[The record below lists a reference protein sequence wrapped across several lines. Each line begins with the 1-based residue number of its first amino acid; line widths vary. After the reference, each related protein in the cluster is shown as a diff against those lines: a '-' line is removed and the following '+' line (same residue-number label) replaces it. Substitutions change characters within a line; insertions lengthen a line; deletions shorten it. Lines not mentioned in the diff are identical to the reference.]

1 MKTLYAAAAVFL
13 SIACGSAPMPVV
25 TGAPGHRDVLF
36 EPEIDTNKTPGMTVY
51 DLIAHLRPE
60 YLRSRGSNSFRDTTP
75 PTAVVYLDGARL
87 GSLEQMK
94 SLSADRVSQIQY
106 LSAANAQ
113 TRFGM
118 DHTGGAI
125 LIISKVGQ

>member
-1 MKTLYAAAAVFL
+1 MKRLYVAVAVFL
-13 SIACGSAPMPVV
+13 AVACGSAPTQIV

-36 EPEIDTNKTPGMTVY
+36 DAEIQTGKMPGMNVY

-60 YLRSRGSNSFRDTTP
+60 FLRSRGANSVRNATP
-75 PTAVVYLDGARL
+75 PTAVVYLNGMRY

-94 SLSADRVSQIQY
+94 SLSADGVFQIQY
-106 LSAANAQ
+106 LSAADAQ

-125 LIISKVGQ
+125 LITSK

>member
-1 MKTLYAAAAVFL
+1 MKKIYAAAAIFL
-13 SIACGSAPMPVV
+13 ALACGSAPMPVV

-36 EPEIDTNKTPGMTVY
+36 DAEIQTNKTAGMTVY
-51 DLIAHLRPE
+51 DLVSQLRPE
-60 YLRSRGSNSFRDTTP
+60 YLRSRGTNSIRDTAP
-75 PTAVVYLDGARL
+75 PTAIVYLDGFKY

-94 SLSADRVSQIQY
+94 SMSADRVFQIQY

-113 TRFGM
+113 TRFGL

-125 LIISKVGQ
+125 LITSK